1 MKKFKKQA
9 AGVYVS
15 EQLTVEDISH
25 AKAGG
30 IVTIVCNRPDG
41 EGGNQTSS
49 ETLAVVA
56 NEKGMEFVYMPM
68 NSPSEAADL
77 VSRVAPILQA
87 QGDVLFYC
95 RSGRRSTALC
105 TEALK

>member
-1 MKKFKKQA
+1 MKKFKKHST
-9 AGVYVS
+9 GVYIS
-15 EQLTVEDISH
+15 EQLTVDDIGH

-30 IVTIVCNRPDG
+30 VRTIVCNRPDG

-49 ETLAVVA
+49 STLSAVA
-56 NEKGMEFVYMPM
+56 SEHGMKFVYMPM
-68 NSPSEAADL
+68 TSPADAADL
-77 VSRVAPILQA
+77 VCRVVPILQSE
-87 QGDVLFYC
+87 GDVLLYC

>member
-1 MKKFKKQA
+1 MKKFKKHA
-9 AGVYVS
+9 TGVYVS
-15 EQLTVEDISH
+15 EQLTIEDIGH

-30 IVTIVCNRPDG
+30 ILTIVCNRPDG

-49 ETLAVVA
+49 ATLAAVA
-56 NEKGMEFVYMPM
+56 GEQGLEFVYMPM
-68 NSPSEAADL
+68 TSPSDAADL
-77 VSRVAPILQA
+77 VCHLVPVLQA
-87 QGDVLFYC
+87 QGDVLLYC